1 MAGCSQ
7 PVGSNLGS
15 SQGVNVSCNGDT
27 DASTAAYCQDKDV
40 SSSSAVDNVSS
51 ACMMLAVDS
60 SQLHNAGYYY
70 AIIFVFHYHES
81 QGYSVLSKWEIFHVQ
96 LKLCTRV

>member
-7 PVGSNLGS
+7 PVGSNLGT
-15 SQGVNVSCNGDT
+15 SQGACNSDT

-51 ACMMLAVDS
+51 
-60 SQLHNAGYYY
+60 LHLHD
-70 AIIFVFHYHES
+70 VS
-81 QGYSVLSKWEIFHVQ
+81 
-96 LKLCTRV
+96 C

>member
-15 SQGVNVSCNGDT
+15 SQGVNVSCNGDA

-51 ACMMLAVDS
+51 
-60 SQLHNAGYYY
+60 LHLHD
-70 AIIFVFHYHES
+70 VS
-81 QGYSVLSKWEIFHVQ
+81 
-96 LKLCTRV
+96 C